1 MAKNIICS
9 LFYPSQVPE
18 IRNGKT
24 VAVVGS
30 GPAGLACAHQLNK
43 VSVQMHCVCE

>member
-1 MAKNIICS
+1 MTTY
-9 LFYPSQVPE
+9 LFTCLQIPKE
-18 IRNGKT
+18 RNGKS

-43 VSVQMHCVCE
+43 VSNEEIR